1 MNGQRFERSIV
12 RCFNTHFDIAYI
24 HAIAY
29 RFERASHFTTQPA
42 DILIDSREKQYYCA
56 IECKSLAGNKLYF
69 SSAFSDATD
78 IPQLE
83 RMNTFLTQSG
93 RTGLIAIEVRQ
104 NRHLNA
110 WILDFQPVYE
120 QFKGVSTGLSLD
132 TIRRLGHKLTRSKGT
147 YSL

>member
-1 MNGQRFERSIV
+1 MNGQRFERDIV
-12 RCFNTHFDIAYI
+12 KCFNTHFDIAYI

-29 RFERASHFTTQPA
+29 RFERASRFSIQPA
-42 DILIDSREKQYYCA
+42 DILVDSREKPYYCA
-56 IECKSLAGNKLYF
+56 IECKSMEGDKLYF
-69 SSAFSDATD
+69 SSAFSDATK

-83 RMNTFLTQSG
+83 RMNTFLIQSG
-93 RTGLIAIEVRQ
+93 RKGYIAIEVRQ

-120 QFKGVSTGLSLD
+120 AFKGVWPGLSLD
-132 TIRRLGHKLTRSKGT
+132 TIRHLGQKLTRSQGT